1 MNRTYDTALIIGG
14 SKGMGLE
21 IALALSGQGTK
32 THVVARSENDLKR
45 LREKAPGIH
54 TITKDAS
61 ENGVADDLLAALRP
75 DLLVLSAGVTPR
87 MAPFQSQAWD
97 EFSAA
102 WNTDMKIAHDF
113 MSAALNQPMPSGG
126 TIVSFS
132 SGAGLSG
139 SRLSGGYAGAKRM
152 QHFLTEYAQRE
163 ADNLDLGLRFLS
175 IIPKQ
180 LVQGTE
186 KGLAAATAY
195 AAAVGKPLDQF
206 WSQWDNALT
215 AKGIADH
222 VVELLG
228 RPEAL
233 PSNSYTITG
242 NGIEAF
248 S

>member
-1 MNRTYDTALIIGG
+1 MNRTYETALIVGG

-21 IALALSGQGTK
+21 MALALSGVGTQ
-32 THVVARSENDLKR
+32 THVVARSNNDLER
-45 LREKAPGIH
+45 LREQTPDIH

-75 DLLVLSAGVTPR
+75 DLLVLSAGATPN
-87 MAPFQSQAWD
+87 MAPFQTQAWE
-97 EFSAA
+97 EFGAA
-102 WNTDMKIAHDF
+102 WNTDMKIAHGF
-113 MSAALNQPMPSGG
+113 MSAALNLPMPKGG
-126 TIVSFS
+126 TVVSFS

-152 QHFLTEYAQRE
+152 QHFLAEYAQRE
-163 ADNLDLGLRFLS
+163 ADDRDLRLRFLS

-206 WSQWDNALT
+206 WSQWDTALT
-215 AKGIADH
+215 AKDIADH
-222 VVELLG
+222 VVELLSQPG
-228 RPEAL
+228 VL
-233 PSNSYTITG
+233 PTNSYTITG